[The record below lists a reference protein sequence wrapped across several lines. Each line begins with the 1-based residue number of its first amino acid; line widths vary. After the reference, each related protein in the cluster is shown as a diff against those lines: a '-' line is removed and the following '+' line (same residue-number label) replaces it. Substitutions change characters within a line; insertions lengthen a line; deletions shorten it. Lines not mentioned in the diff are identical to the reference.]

1 MMLNDIQF
9 HLHNLLF
16 SKELP
21 RHSMNFDGI
30 CISDYSHYIMLKKST
45 TELTKNSGFDKRK
58 SPHIM

>member
-1 MMLNDIQF
+1 MMLNEIQT
-9 HLHNLLF
+9 HLCKLLF
-16 SKELP
+16 SKDSSYF
-21 RHSMNFDGI
+21 RRKVDGI